1 MITVYGSNQCPKTVR
16 IIELCKERG
25 IETNYHDFEKDLKS
39 IWEFVV
45 IRDGEKS
52 FDKTRH
58 NKRLGIPA
66 RHTWNYFI
74 CENGFTFDGGEEPFD
89 DESVMARIEANSK
102 N

>member
-1 MITVYGSNQCPKTVR
+1 MITVYGSNQCSKTVR
-16 IIELCKERG
+16 ILELCKERG
-25 IETNYHDFEKDLKS
+25 IETNYRDFEKDLKS

-52 FDKTRH
+52 FDKTKH
-58 NKRLGIPA
+58 NNRLGIPGI
-66 RHTWNYFI
+66 I